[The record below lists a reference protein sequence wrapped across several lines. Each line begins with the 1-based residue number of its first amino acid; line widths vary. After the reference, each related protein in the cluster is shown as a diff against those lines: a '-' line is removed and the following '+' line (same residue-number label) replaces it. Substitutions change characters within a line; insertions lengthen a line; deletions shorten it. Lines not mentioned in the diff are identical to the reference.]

1 MKTKFV
7 IAESPTQEPVQELL
21 LSLDA
26 YGGDAATIM
35 LHLPSSG
42 RIIPLVGVST
52 DDAGKL
58 VAVRWSTTLGDD
70 YVSRDDSAR
79 IVDRF
84 RLR

>member
-26 YGGDAATIM
+26 HGGDAATIM

-52 DDAGKL
+52 DGAGKL
-58 VAVRWSTTLGDD
+58 VAVRWSTILDD